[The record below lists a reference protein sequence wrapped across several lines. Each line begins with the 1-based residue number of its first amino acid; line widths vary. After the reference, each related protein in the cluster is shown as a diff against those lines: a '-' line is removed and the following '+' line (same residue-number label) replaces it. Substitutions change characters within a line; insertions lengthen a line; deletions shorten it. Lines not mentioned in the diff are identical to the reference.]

1 MTSVV
6 TRRAVVG
13 AALAASAFP
22 LYVRDARAADAI
34 RIGMPLALT
43 GPLGSVGQEMR
54 NGAELWAKVENAKGG
69 LLGRPIQ
76 LFVTDTAGDPAT
88 CVRKAQ
94 ELVERENC
102 HVFFGMTLSSE
113 ALAVVPKLAEWN
125 AIFVSSD
132 NGDGRL
138 TGSSLVPNFFR
149 ANISGPMGTRAV
161 SLYLRD
167 APFKSFYAIG
177 MDYAWGRNSVGVFED
192 ELKKAGRPLIG
203 AVFSPTGTK
212 DFLPPTSARSASRAP
227 MRSTWCWRAT
237 TITRS

>member
-1 MTSVV
+1 
-6 TRRAVVG
+6 
-13 AALAASAFP
+13 
-22 LYVRDARAADAI
+22 
-34 RIGMPLALT
+34 MPLALT
-43 GPLGSVGQEMR
+43 GPLGSVGQEMK

-69 LLGRPIQ
+69 LLGRPIE
-76 LFVTDTAGDPAT
+76 LYITDTGGDPAT

-94 ELVERENC
+94 ELVERDNC

-149 ANISGPMGTRAV
+149 SNISGPMGTRAV

-167 APFKSFYAIG
+167 APFKGFYAIG
-177 MDYAWGRNSVGVFED
+177 MDYAWGRGSVAVFED
-192 ELKKAGRPLIG
+192 ELKKAGTPADRHRVLADRHQGLRNLHQQDSPIRRRCAVHG
-203 AVFSPTGTK
+203 AGRRR
-212 DFLPPTSARSASRAP
+212 L
-227 MRSTWCWRAT
+227 
-237 TITRS
+237 